1 MGFVTFVDRWVGVLL
16 DWMRDHGMLENTLI
30 VYVSDHG
37 DFLGEHGILMKCRPW
52 PYDILSHAPL
62 IIRHPEYGHGAV
74 ANSFAQSCDLM
85 PTILDFAQIPAPASV
100 QGMSLL
106 PAIREPQSV
115 LRQFAIA
122 GNHKSSESIRDGEWS
137 YYRWPGQA
145 SGKTGPELFRLA
157 DDPGEMNN
165 IIERNRDVAKELDAR
180 LTSFLQTLR

>member
-1 MGFVTFVDRWVGVLL
+1 
-16 DWMRDHGMLENTLI
+16 
-30 VYVSDHG
+30 
-37 DFLGEHGILMKCRPW
+37 
-52 PYDILSHAPL
+52 
-62 IIRHPEYGHGAV
+62 V